1 MTSWRC
7 NNCNSKVS
15 RLSREFGTWPLEGFQ
30 RAPSDVQK
38 KFYQGDG
45 SMKKMRLKVSSIVT
59 EFEKKE
65 KYFEKGGAFLP
76 LSVWKTQGWDTERI
90 LANSTQA
97 DIVETSQGGLCYRVE
112 ILSTGCRKVRGIERD
127 TKEQRTLRKPKKSDA
142 LALGDTTVG
151 ATADATVDATAGA
164 TVDATADAEL
174 GAAGSG
180 GSEKSEKSEKS
191 SGGGSESESDSDS
204 SSSSSSSKKKKK
216 KKKRAKDKRKGAKS
230 KKKKSKKSKK
240 AKKETKKEKQD
251 REKKRKADADKEAAK
266 KRKADADKQKEK
278 DKAARVA
285 AAAMP
290 KLQDLDAKLDNLRR
304 SQGMHLHTCKRKYV
318 VK

>member
-1 MTSWRC
+1 M
-7 NNCNSKVS
+7 
-15 RLSREFGTWPLEGFQ
+15 SREFGTWPLEGFQ

-112 ILSTGCRKVRGIERD
+112 ILSTGCRKVRGIEKD
-127 TKEQRTLRKPKKSDA
+127 TKEERTLRKPKKSDA

-180 GSEKSEKSEKS
+180 SEKSEKSEKS

-204 SSSSSSSKKKKK
+204 SSSSSSSKK

-251 REKKRKADADKEAAK
+251 REKKRKAEADKEAAK
-266 KRKADADKQKEK
+266 KRRADADKQKEK

>member
-1 MTSWRC
+1 M
-7 NNCNSKVS
+7 
-15 RLSREFGTWPLEGFQ
+15 SREFGTWPLEGFQ

-180 GSEKSEKSEKS
+180 SEKSEKSEKS

-204 SSSSSSSKKKKK
+204 SSSSSSSKKK

-266 KRKADADKQKEK
+266 KRRADADKQKEK

>member
-112 ILSTGCRKVRGIERD
+112 ILSTGCRKVRGIEKD
-127 TKEQRTLRKPKKSDA
+127 TKEERTLRKPKKSDA

-151 ATADATVDATAGA
+151 ATADATVGATAGA

-174 GAAGSG
+174 GAAGS

-204 SSSSSSSKKKKK
+204 SSSSSSSKK

>member
-112 ILSTGCRKVRGIERD
+112 ILSTGCRKVRGIEKD
-127 TKEQRTLRKPKKSDA
+127 TKEERTLRKPKKSDA

-180 GSEKSEKSEKS
+180 SEKSEKSEKS

-204 SSSSSSSKKKKK
+204 SSSSSFSKK

>member
-112 ILSTGCRKVRGIERD
+112 ILSTGCRKVRGIEKD
-127 TKEQRTLRKPKKSDA
+127 TKEERTLRKPKKSDA

-180 GSEKSEKSEKS
+180 SEKSEKSEKS

-204 SSSSSSSKKKKK
+204 SSSSSSSKK